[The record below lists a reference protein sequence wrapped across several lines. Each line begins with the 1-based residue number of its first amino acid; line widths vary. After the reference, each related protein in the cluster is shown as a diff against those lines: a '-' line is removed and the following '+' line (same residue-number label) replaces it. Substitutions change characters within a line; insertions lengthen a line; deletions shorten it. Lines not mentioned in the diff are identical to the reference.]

1 MCKTECQYEDML
13 HFYNTNFV
21 FDRKGTLIAKYWK
34 QRLYIE
40 PVFEVP
46 KEHLLTY
53 FETDFGVTF
62 GTFICFDALWDES
75 FALLEKYPIITDI
88 VQPTTWVDELPFL
101 LAPLEQNG
109 WAVGLVG
116 SGYGYWDILTKG
128 TN

>member
-1 MCKTECQYEDML
+1 M
-13 HFYNTNFV
+13 
-21 FDRKGTLIAKYWK
+21 
-34 QRLYIE
+34 
-40 PVFEVP
+40 FEVP